1 MDPPSITDSTDPVIK
16 DDSEP
21 EDPGQA
27 HLLLFL
33 PYVLAHLPHI
43 CLLLPF
49 AGLTCLPWH
58 CVASCLWRCR
68 GSDSGNL
75 QLGSSL
81 CHIFGFLCI
90 AIPPVIDACV
100 SKMLEVFQ
108 CLAPER

>member
-58 CVASCLWRCR
+58 CVAGFFYFFGRIGDGSC
-68 GSDSGNL
+68 
-75 QLGSSL
+75 
-81 CHIFGFLCI
+81 
-90 AIPPVIDACV
+90 
-100 SKMLEVFQ
+100 
-108 CLAPER
+108 